1 LHVSPMAAVAS
12 MSHWP
17 GTVSLACCLCRAVA
31 AVSGGLSV
39 IQHWSG
45 WLSRYFVASKRW
57 RVSGHRVQSRL
68 NFWRRPVIFAVTVVP
83 VRRSSFGVHGFDG
96 SGQRPLGD
104 AGDLTRPIGSAVLW

>member
-1 LHVSPMAAVAS
+1 MLLVPRRGGGFRWTIGYPTLVGLVEPVFRGLEEMEGE
-12 MSHWP
+12 WP
-17 GTVSLACCLCRAVA
+17 PGPVL
-31 AVSGGLSV
+31 
-39 IQHWSG
+39 
-45 WLSRYFVASKRW
+45 
-57 RVSGHRVQSRL
+57 L